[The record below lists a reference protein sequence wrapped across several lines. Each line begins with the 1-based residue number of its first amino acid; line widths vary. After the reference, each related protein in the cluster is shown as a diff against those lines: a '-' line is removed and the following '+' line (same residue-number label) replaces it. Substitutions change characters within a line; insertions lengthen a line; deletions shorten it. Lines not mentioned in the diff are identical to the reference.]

1 MSANHARNWQ
11 QFSPQQ
17 TPNKEPK
24 TQVKVQKKSWIT
36 KGEKVI
42 YSIVILCFIVSGIF
56 MVSFSSATDSLN
68 REVIA
73 LEQTVKHQKVTNE
86 GLVFE
91 KKELSRPERILKI
104 AKEKGLKIQDAD
116 VKQAQALNN

>member
-1 MSANHARNWQ
+1 
-11 QFSPQQ
+11 
-17 TPNKEPK
+17 
-24 TQVKVQKKSWIT
+24 
-36 KGEKVI
+36 
-42 YSIVILCFIVSGIF
+42 

-68 REVIA
+68 RELIA